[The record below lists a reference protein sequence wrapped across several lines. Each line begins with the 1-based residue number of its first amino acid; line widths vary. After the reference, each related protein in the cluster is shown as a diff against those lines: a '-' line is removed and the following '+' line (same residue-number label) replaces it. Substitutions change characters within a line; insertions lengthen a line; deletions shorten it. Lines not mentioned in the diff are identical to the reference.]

1 MGYSTAGFREVEMRS
16 PSAAQTNQKCR
27 DWRPAEPRRPHLAR
41 LLACLGLCL
50 LAAAAGLLTTPTAP
64 AAATGVNLGAA
75 PLAPATTGGLA
86 TLDRAL
92 AKLIT
97 HKRLL
102 VIAAHPDDEDTAL
115 LTLVSRGMG
124 GEAAYLS
131 LSRGEGGQDLIGP
144 ELGVGLG
151 LIRSRELLAARAI
164 DGSRQYFTR
173 AYDFGYTLSLEETLG
188 QWPKEV
194 MLEDAVRVI
203 RRFKPQVVVSVFP
216 GVPHRNHGQHQES
229 GVIAYA
235 AFPVAGDP
243 AALPRLAAEGLAP
256 WTPQALYCCTYFGGE
271 GATVTTST
279 SAIDPWTGKSIYQL
293 ASASRSMHRSQDMG
307 RLQPLGPQE
316 GRLVWVAGAGGSAR
330 SEER

>member
-1 MGYSTAGFREVEMRS
+1 MRPWKRAETPTCGTRSRTDHEISSARAPAPTA
-16 PSAAQTNQKCR
+16 AAATT
-27 DWRPAEPRRPHLAR
+27 RRA
-41 LLACLGLCL
+41 L
-50 LAAAAGLLTTPTAP
+50 LAAALGARTVPPADDEMSWQSSMVCARPMMIAPIPRRLCMRHRSRPRAQPGPVGRGAGGARGWVTVPLRSGALDRRSATAGRSRGSRRAHRRCTPATARGGGGLGPPAGP
-64 AAATGVNLGAA
+64 AAATAVNLGPSA
-75 PLAPATTGGLA
+75 LEPATTGGLA

-92 AKLIT
+92 AKLST

-151 LIRSRELLAARAI
+151 LIRSRERLAARAI

-188 QWPKEV
+188 QWPREV
-194 MLEDAVRVI
+194 MLEDTVRVI

-216 GVPHRNHGQHQES
+216 GVPHRNHGQHQEAAA
-229 GVIAYA
+229 IASA
-235 AFPVAGDP
+235 AFPVAGDAP
-243 AALPRLAAEGLAP
+243 A
-256 WTPQALYCCTYFGGE
+256 
-271 GATVTTST
+271 
-279 SAIDPWTGKSIYQL
+279 
-293 ASASRSMHRSQDMG
+293 
-307 RLQPLGPQE
+307 
-316 GRLVWVAGAGGSAR
+316 
-330 SEER
+330 